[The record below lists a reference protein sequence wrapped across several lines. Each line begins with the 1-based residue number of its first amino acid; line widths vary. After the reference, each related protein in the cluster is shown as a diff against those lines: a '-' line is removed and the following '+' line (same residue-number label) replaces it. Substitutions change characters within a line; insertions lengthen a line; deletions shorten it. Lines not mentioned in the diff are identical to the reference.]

1 MNSPTTSRSSS
12 GQELQRLP
20 DDMLTKL
27 KQKLNIDVKKEQKR
41 LDKEWKELR
50 EQATR
55 DFEAITKELYDQAA

>member
-41 LDKEWKELR
+41 LEKERKEMR
-50 EQATR
+50 E
-55 DFEAITKELYDQAA
+55 